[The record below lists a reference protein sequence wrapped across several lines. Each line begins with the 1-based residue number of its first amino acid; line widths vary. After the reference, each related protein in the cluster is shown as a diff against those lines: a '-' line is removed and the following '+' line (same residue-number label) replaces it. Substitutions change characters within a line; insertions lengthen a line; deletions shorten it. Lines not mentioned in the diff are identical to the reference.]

1 MPNTDLA
8 SGGSERSGTRPV
20 PETFPGLGQNYF
32 MGRSQ
37 NANSP
42 VSVKNAD
49 QVLQPYWTYKTHIA
63 VPTLR
68 KCFSMVGIFYIKNA
82 HVHGEDIHAIL
93 HCIYFCYCKH

>member
-1 MPNTDLA
+1 
-8 SGGSERSGTRPV
+8 
-20 PETFPGLGQNYF
+20 
-32 MGRSQ
+32 
-37 NANSP
+37 
-42 VSVKNAD
+42 VKKAD

-93 HCIYFCYCKH
+93 HCIYFVIVNTEVNEVALISR